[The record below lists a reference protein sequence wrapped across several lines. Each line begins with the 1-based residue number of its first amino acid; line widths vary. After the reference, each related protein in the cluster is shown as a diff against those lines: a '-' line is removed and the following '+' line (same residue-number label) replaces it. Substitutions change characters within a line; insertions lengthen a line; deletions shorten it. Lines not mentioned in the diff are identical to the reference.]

1 MPPKGI
7 RSITPLHALLPLLPV
22 LFFISK
28 SLGPVFYNI
37 CLSSFF
43 LLIFLPSPRSRP
55 LFFLMPLMGVDGI
68 DRPRVLNLM
77 NPGAP
82 RLTRE
87 DPPQDKFMEIV
98 PFSMLGLYLQV
109 ICDSYTDQTDKAV
122 SMCYSDLSLEN

>member
-22 LFFISK
+22 LFLISK

-43 LLIFLPSPRSRP
+43 LFIFFPSPRSRP
-55 LFFLMPLMGVDGI
+55 LFFLVDGI
-68 DRPRVLNLM
+68 DRPRVLNLV

-87 DPPQDKFMEIV
+87 DPLQDKFMEIV

-109 ICDSYTDQTDKAV
+109 ICDSYTDQTDKTV
-122 SMCYSDLSLEN
+122 SMCYSDFSLEN

>member
-22 LFFISK
+22 LCFISK

-43 LLIFLPSPRSRP
+43 LFIFLPSPRSRP
-55 LFFLMPLMGVDGI
+55 LFFLVDGI
-68 DRPRVLNLM
+68 DRPRVLNLV

-87 DPPQDKFMEIV
+87 DPLQDKFMEIV